1 MTQAN
6 KIYDYNALEYLFCN
20 KCGKIKELGEL
31 DINDNRIK
39 CLKCGNTRLA
49 EPGWVACP
57 YNKMTAVKC
66 PMGGNGIVNTGNGV
80 ECLDRCF
87 FRARFD

>member
-6 KIYDYNALEYLFCN
+6 KIYDYSNLDYLYCSH
-20 KCGKIKELGEL
+20 CRKIKEYKDL
-31 DINDNRIK
+31 DINGDKIM
-39 CLKCGNTRLA
+39 CLQCGNNKLA

-66 PMGGNGIVNTGNGV
+66 PMGGKGIITTGKGL

-87 FRARFD
+87 FRASFD